1 LKRKRSAAA
10 FQCFGYLAGVIG
22 GKMSESRQILMQ
34 HNSDTG
40 ALKIYSAF
48 SGECILD
55 IAQINIPLS
64 HELEKAIRRA
74 ETAAVK
80 GTERR
85 VISDLKVAIER
96 IAR

>member
-1 LKRKRSAAA
+1 
-10 FQCFGYLAGVIG
+10 
-22 GKMSESRQILMQ
+22 MSDSDLILMQ

-48 SGECILD
+48 SGECVLD
-55 IAQINIPLS
+55 VAQINIPLS

-74 ETAAVK
+74 ENFAVK

-85 VISDLKVAIER
+85 IIGDLQVAIER